1 MVSYPITSRQIDGET
16 IENVPDCIFLGSTI
30 TADGDCSHEIKG
42 HAPWKKNYDKF
53 TQHIKNQRHYFANKG
68 SYSQNFAFFSSHV
81 WMWQLDQKEEL
92 KNLLIKVKEESE
104 NLGFKTQYS
113 EK

>member
-1 MVSYPITSRQIDGET
+1 MGVPLDESERREWKAGLKLNIQNTKTMVSYPITSRQIDGET
-16 IENVPDCIFLGSTI
+16 IENVPDYIFLGSTI

-68 SYSQNFAFFSSHV
+68 SSS
-81 WMWQLDQKEEL
+81 
-92 KNLLIKVKEESE
+92 
-104 NLGFKTQYS
+104 
-113 EK
+113 